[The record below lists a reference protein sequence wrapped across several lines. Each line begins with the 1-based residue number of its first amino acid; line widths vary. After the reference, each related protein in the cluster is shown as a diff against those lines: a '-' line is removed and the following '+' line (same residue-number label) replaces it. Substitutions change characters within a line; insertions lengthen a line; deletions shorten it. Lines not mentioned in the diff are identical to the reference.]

1 MSKNLKSLIK
11 NGNMYKSNG
20 IVRDVI
26 VEKLSS
32 KKILLNINKNIN
44 TPANSKNI
52 KEQLP
57 NILKKNELTR
67 RLIIGNEIKLN
78 CSGFNEYEF
87 EKFKSENELI
97 IGKYAASPTS
107 CIILNTIFSSKK

>member
-32 KKILLNINKNIN
+32 KKILLNINKNTN

-57 NILKKNELTR
+57 NILKKNELTSK
-67 RLIIGNEIKLN
+67 LMIGNETRFNL
-78 CSGFNEYEF
+78 SSFNEYEF

-97 IGKYAASPTS
+97 IGKQAASLAS
-107 CIILNTIFSSKK
+107 